1 MNSGGVSAE
10 VWAVFGKGD
19 VQETSPAEGQA
30 LIKMEVAC
38 SPTFLQYI
46 EAEDDVLVNFAR
58 GYVRFRRLDFLLAL
72 ASILPDLLQAGLQAE
87 AGKGS

>member
-1 MNSGGVSAE
+1 MNSGVVPAE

-46 EAEDDVLVNFAR
+46 QAEDDVLVNFAR
-58 GYVRFRRLDFLLAL
+58 GYVRFRRADFVVAL
-72 ASILPDLLQAGLQAE
+72 ASILPDLLQAGLPAE
-87 AGKGS
+87 AGRRP